1 MTQAD
6 WPYRYDL
13 LLRLRLIE
21 IVALWEGRLTT
32 KHLCDYFGI
41 RRQQASKDIK
51 KYLEEIAPENLMY
64 DSSQKGYLPT
74 TNFKPV
80 LTQGTAEEY
89 LHLLERNNDLNLHFE
104 RLDLG
109 FGHCHQIPL
118 PNRAIGAEILRPIIK
133 ACHNNLRLE
142 VDYRSINDPKPDGRV
157 IAPHS
162 LVFAANR
169 WHVRAYCEKN
179 QAYRDFVLTRFFNTP
194 ELEEPKSN
202 FTEQQDTSWNEMITV
217 IIVADP
223 RLTDEQKE
231 VIECDY
237 GMNNGTLE
245 ITIRASL
252 IAYLLRS
259 LNIEIHTINADPKAQ
274 QIVIQ
279 NLDAI
284 KAWVFD

>member
-1 MTQAD
+1 MTDAH

-51 KYLEEIAPENLMY
+51 KYLEEIAPENLIY
-64 DSSQKGYLPT
+64 DSSQKGYLPSPE
-74 TNFKPV
+74 FSPR

-89 LHLLERNNDLNLHFE
+89 LHLLERNSDLNLHFE

-109 FGHCHQIPL
+109 FGHCHQLPL
-118 PNRAIGAEILRPIIK
+118 PNRSISADILRPIIK

-179 QAYRDFVLTRFFNTP
+179 QSFRDFVLTRFFEAP
-194 ELEEPKSN
+194 EIEDAKSTK
-202 FTEQQDTSWNEMITV
+202 TESDDVNWNQYITV
-217 IIVADP
+217 ILIPDR
-223 RLTDEQKE
+223 RLTHEQQA

-237 GMNNGTLE
+237 GMDNGKLE

-259 LNIEIHTINADPKAQ
+259 LNIDIHTINADPKAQ
-274 QIVIQ
+274 QIVID
-279 NLDAI
+279 NLDLI
-284 KAWVFD
+284 RPWVFD